1 MKLTIER
8 GVPKMFTPKQVAVI
22 LGISRS
28 QVYVL
33 IKSRELE
40 SVTIRGSR
48 RVSESQLIKYI
59 KKLEE

>member
-1 MKLTIER
+1 MKMTIER